1 MTTEE
6 LLDLV
11 RAGYTKEEILALDEM
26 GKQPDQS
33 EPEQGESEQGEQE
46 QPAIPDVTAAI
57 AEALK
62 PINEQ
67 IVKLTA
73 LVQSSN
79 RAAARTQPVQEATVE
94 SIVADFFG
102 KPSKGG
108 GN

>member
-11 RAGYTKEEILALDEM
+11 RAGYTKEEILALDEI
-26 GKQPDQS
+26 GGQ
-33 EPEQGESEQGEQE
+33 PEQPEQPEQPAA
-46 QPAIPDVTAAI
+46 PAIPDVSAAI

-62 PINEQ
+62 PINDQ

-79 RAAARTQPVQEATVE
+79 RAAARTQPVQETTVE
-94 SIVADFFG
+94 SVVADFFG

-108 GN
+108 GA